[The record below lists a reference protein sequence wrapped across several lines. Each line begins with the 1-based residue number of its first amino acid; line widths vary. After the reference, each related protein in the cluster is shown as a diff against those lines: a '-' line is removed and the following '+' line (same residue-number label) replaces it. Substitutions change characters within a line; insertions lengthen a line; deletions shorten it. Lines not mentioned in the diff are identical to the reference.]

1 MELEKKAHW
10 LIWENKKMKIYD
22 CFQFFNEENV
32 LDLRFNILDEFVD
45 FFVIAES
52 TTDHQ
57 GRDKKLNFDI
67 EKFKKFKKKIIH
79 VIIEDT
85 LDSIKKAH
93 IGQNSLVER
102 HQRNSIIRGLKNCSD
117 NDLVIISD
125 VDEIPDLNKLNLFNK
140 KSRYAVF
147 AQKKFDYKLNLLN
160 VTEGEWLGSKICLKK
175 DLKSPQWLR
184 DLKFKKYPFWRID
197 KIRDLQIIK
206 DGGWHFSYL
215 QSPKNLLKKISSFS
229 HGERNKPE
237 FANEESI
244 VEKIKMQ
251 KNIFDL
257 GFSYKKID
265 IDHTYPKY
273 IIDNKEKLKEWI
285 I

>member
-1 MELEKKAHW
+1 
-10 LIWENKKMKIYD
+10 MKIYD
-22 CFQFFNEENV
+22 CFQFFNEDTI
-32 LDLRFNILDEFVD
+32 LDLRLNILNELVN
-45 FFVIAES
+45 FFVIVES

-57 GRDKKLNFDI
+57 GNEKKLNFDI
-67 EKFKKFKKKIIH
+67 NKFKKFQNKIIH
-79 VIIEDT
+79 IVVDDT
-85 LDSIKKAH
+85 LDVIKKPH

-102 HQRNSIIRGLKNCSD
+102 HQRNSIERGLKNCSD

-125 VDEIPDLNKLNLFNK
+125 VEEIPDLKKLNLFNK
-140 KSRYAVF
+140 KNRYAVF
-147 AQKKFDYKLNLLN
+147 SQKKFDYKLNLLN
-160 VTEGEWLGSKICLKK
+160 VTEGDWLGSKICLKK
-175 DLKSPQWLR
+175 NLKSPQWLR

-197 KIRDLQIIK
+197 KIKDLQII
-206 DGGWHFSYL
+206 DNGGWHFSYL

-237 FANEESI
+237 FANEKNIE
-244 VEKIKMQ
+244 EKIKMK

-257 GFSYKKID
+257 GFTYKKID
-265 IDHTYPKY
+265 IDDTFPKY

>member
-1 MELEKKAHW
+1 
-10 LIWENKKMKIYD
+10 MKIYD

-79 VIIEDT
+79 VIVEDT
-85 LDSIKKAH
+85 LDSIKKVH

-102 HQRNSIIRGLKNCSD
+102 HQRNSIMRGLKNCSD

-229 HGERNKPE
+229 HGERNKLE

>member
-1 MELEKKAHW
+1 MQTL
-10 LIWENKKMKIYD
+10 
-22 CFQFFNEENV
+22 
-32 LDLRFNILDEFVD
+32 
-45 FFVIAES
+45 
-52 TTDHQ
+52 
-57 GRDKKLNFDI
+57 LNFDI

-79 VIIEDT
+79 VIVEDT
-85 LDSIKKAH
+85 LDAIKKTH

-140 KSRYAVF
+140 KTRYAVF

-237 FANEESI
+237 FANEENI
-244 VEKIKMQ
+244 LEKIKMQ

>member
-1 MELEKKAHW
+1 
-10 LIWENKKMKIYD
+10 MKIYD

-79 VIIEDT
+79 VTVEDT

-102 HQRNSIIRGLKNCSD
+102 HQRNSIMRGLKNCSD

-257 GFSYKKID
+257 KFSYEKID

>member
-1 MELEKKAHW
+1 
-10 LIWENKKMKIYD
+10 MKIYD

-32 LDLRFNILDEFVD
+32 LDLRFNILDKFVD
-45 FFVIAES
+45 FFVIVES

-57 GRDKKLNFDI
+57 GHDKKLNFDI
-67 EKFKKFKKKIIH
+67 EKFSEFKKKIIH
-79 VIIEDT
+79 VIVDDT
-85 LDSIKKAH
+85 SNSIKKTH

-102 HQRNSIIRGLKNCSD
+102 HQRNSIMRGLKNCSD
-117 NDLVIISD
+117 NDLIIISD
-125 VDEIPDLNKLNLFNK
+125 VDEIPDLNKLNLFDK
-140 KSRYAVF
+140 KNRYAVF

-175 DLKSPQWLR
+175 HLKSPQWLR
-184 DLKFKKYPFWRID
+184 DLKFKKYPLWRLD
-197 KIRDLQIIK
+197 KIKDLQIIK

-215 QSPKNLLKKISSFS
+215 QKPENLLEKIASFS

-237 FANEESI
+237 FANEKNI
-244 VEKIKMQ
+244 LEKIKMQ